1 MGDDVLQ
8 FHLRHV
14 HQVWRTDNRWSAGM
28 SSVFLSTE
36 TVTVGSDVVWCF
48 RLASLQELHS
58 RHKMD
63 LTRVTD
69 ELASTKAEHER
80 LETEQP
86 VLAQKF
92 RYYQELR
99 GYVTDLVECLDEK
112 VGSYISFT
120 TGGETQGVWTPGSH
134 ILSITSSMMSGFCV
148 WDMRFLGA
156 VLKIPVMWDVMLYH
170 WACSSWSLK
179 VSCCLHLQCAAGQK
193 TAVWP
198 WSWGHCRL

>member
-1 MGDDVLQ
+1 MCCENTNQLSQTGDEVWQ
-8 FHLRHV
+8 FHMQHV
-14 HQVWRTDNRWSAGM
+14 CLGWRKDSRGSTGTSL
-28 SSVFLSTE
+28 VFPSTK
-36 TVTVGSDVVWCF
+36 TITIGSDDLWCF

-69 ELASTKAEHER
+69 ELASTKAECER

-120 TGGETQGVWTPGSH
+120 TGGRLRGSGQ
-134 ILSITSSMMSGFCV
+134 LVAT
-148 WDMRFLGA
+148 
-156 VLKIPVMWDVMLYH
+156 
-170 WACSSWSLK
+170 
-179 VSCCLHLQCAAGQK
+179 CC
-193 TAVWP
+193 P
-198 WSWGHCRL
+198 